1 METVRIRTPQSL
13 LRLLPR
19 LIGPTEAPSLIA
31 LPFERG
37 RSGMPMV
44 LDLPHDRSIAAI
56 ARAIRAGSRGAD
68 AVVLVACL
76 EAPIGAAP
84 LPLRSELDRLVD
96 RLASVRLRC
105 LEVLALAPDAWGDY
119 ASPEGARGPLAE
131 LDLLD
136 DPAPGVPALPAIPG
150 VPVFSDVPAARAVER
165 WLDSIDPVHLEAAV
179 DAPIPALERAVEL
192 ASRLDDGPGPLGID
206 PAREAALAIAL
217 VAHPMLRD
225 LAIELAIDGVD
236 TAAATLAAI
245 DEHGSL
251 AGDTAAERFL
261 GCGPEP
267 DPERLHDRLR
277 RWTAIAEV
285 APLEARG
292 PLLVIVGFLHFFVGR
307 GRTAGR
313 CAELAMAVDP
323 DLTMAPLLRD
333 IVDAKGAPDWVLHVR
348 PDSRLR
354 PGDRE

>member
-19 LIGPTEAPSLIA
+19 LVGPVEPPSLVA
-31 LPFERG
+31 LPFQQG

-44 LDLPHDRSIAAI
+44 LDLPHRRSIPAI
-56 ARAIRAGSRGAD
+56 ARAIRAGARGAD

-76 EAPIGAAP
+76 PAHLGAEP
-84 LPLRSELDRLVD
+84 LPLRLELTRLADRLSDAGV
-96 RLASVRLRC
+96 RC
-105 LEVLALAPDAWGDY
+105 LELLALAPDAWGDY
-119 ASPEGARGPLAE
+119 AMPEGARGPLAE

-136 DPAPGVPALPAIPG
+136 DPAPGVPQLPAIPG
-150 VPVFSDVPAARAVER
+150 VPVGGDGPEARAVER
-165 WLDSIDPVHLEAAV
+165 WLDALDPVQLEAAAA
-179 DAPIPALERAVEL
+179 APIAALERAVEL
-192 ASRLDDGPGPLGID
+192 AARLGSGPGPLGID
-206 PAREAALAIAL
+206 PAKAAAVAIAL

-236 TAAATLAAI
+236 AAAATLTAI

-251 AGDTAAERFL
+251 AGDSAAERFL

-267 DPERLHDRLR
+267 DADRLHERLR
-277 RWTAIAEV
+277 RWTAIAE
-285 APLEARG
+285 ATPLEWRA

-313 CAELAMAVDP
+313 CAELAIGADP
-323 DLTMAPLLRD
+323 ALTMAPLLRD
-333 IVDAKGAPDWVLHVR
+333 IVDAKGAPDWVLH
-348 PDSRLR
+348 

>member
-19 LIGPTEAPSLIA
+19 LVGQIEAPSLVA

-37 RSGMPMV
+37 RSGTPMV

-56 ARAIRAGSRGAD
+56 ARAICAGSRGAD

-76 EAPIGAAP
+76 SAPLGAAP
-84 LPLRSELDRLVD
+84 LPIGRELLRLVD
-96 RLASVRLRC
+96 RLASSGVRC
-105 LEVLALAPDAWGDY
+105 LDLLALAPDAWGDY
-119 ASPEGARGPLAE
+119 ASPECARGPLAE

-136 DPAPGVPALPAIPG
+136 DPAPGVPELPAIPG
-150 VPVFSDVPAARAVER
+150 VPVLRDGPAARAVAG
-165 WLDSIDPVHLEAAV
+165 WLDALDPVHLVAV
-179 DAPIPALERAVEL
+179 ADAPIPVLERAVEL
-192 ASRLDDGPGPLGID
+192 APRLDDGPGPLGID
-206 PAREAALAIAL
+206 PTKEAALAIAL

-236 TAAATLAAI
+236 AAAATLASI

-267 DPERLHDRLR
+267 DPDRLHDRLR

-313 CAELAMAVDP
+313 CAELAMAADP
-323 DLTMAPLLRD
+323 GLTMAPLLRD
-333 IVDAKGAPDWVLHVR
+333 IVDAKGAPDWVLHAGPNPGR
-348 PDSRLR
+348 P